1 MPDIDLV
8 DEKVFDLAMD
18 NEMDTNLPI
27 HQHPSNDQ
35 QIVSS
40 QSSTPD
46 QELADCTGQVLSVT
60 YDNQELKQVVYIED
74 NGSSSNLTSCKSD
87 ADVFHQEEQG
97 ELKEIMHSEESVS
110 ASLKE
115 EQLTSSTLPQVL

>member
-18 NEMDTNLPI
+18 NEMDTDLPI
-27 HQHPSNDQ
+27 HQHPSNYQ

-46 QELADCTGQVLSVT
+46 QGLPIVLVR
-60 YDNQELKQVVYIED
+60 
-74 NGSSSNLTSCKSD
+74 
-87 ADVFHQEEQG
+87 F
-97 ELKEIMHSEESVS
+97 
-110 ASLKE
+110 
-115 EQLTSSTLPQVL
+115 

>member
-1 MPDIDLV
+1 MYYFIHVFIWEEQVNEQVLNSMPDIDLV

-18 NEMDTNLPI
+18 NEMDTDLPI

-46 QELADCTGQVLSVT
+46 QELADCTGQVLVILMT
-60 YDNQELKQVVYIED
+60 TKN
-74 NGSSSNLTSCKSD
+74 
-87 ADVFHQEEQG
+87 
-97 ELKEIMHSEESVS
+97 
-110 ASLKE
+110 
-115 EQLTSSTLPQVL
+115 